1 MAREFRKQVLVCTT
15 EVEGRCAQK
24 GANEVLQRFREE
36 AKARGVAGVIVTTLG
51 CTGQHATGP
60 TVIVH
65 PDGIWYQT
73 VKPEDV
79 AEIIEQHIVGG
90 KPVERLIN
98 PEMRVKP
105 E

>member
-1 MAREFRKQVLVCTT
+1 MAKVFRKQVLVCTT
-15 EVEGRCAQK
+15 EGDGRCGQK
-24 GANEVLQRFREE
+24 GAKEVLQKFRQE
-36 AKARGVAGVIVTTLG
+36 AKARGLADVIVTKLG

-79 AEIIEQHIVGG
+79 VEIIEQHIVGG

-98 PEMRVKP
+98 PEMKVKA
-105 E
+105 